1 MQLANKNEGEEVTR
15 VEMFIKTR
23 QGLKGKVVDE
33 ETQNVIVSLYLI
45 KY

>member
-15 VEMFIKTR
+15 AEMFIKTR

-33 ETQNVIVSLYLI
+33 ETQNVIVSILLN
-45 KY
+45 